1 MQVINESFTAPG
13 WCNNSHCQ
21 TIWPLLARKKLTIPW
36 QRQRL
41 ELPDGDFLDLDWRG
55 QQAGTNPVVLVL
67 HGLEGSSH
75 SHYARA
81 MGQALPRHNFRVVV
95 MNFRGCSGSHNRLTR
110 SYHSGET
117 GDIAYVVNNIKQTN
131 PGAPLFVIG
140 FSLGGNVLLKWLGEQ
155 KAAAPITA
163 AVAVSVPFDLGV
175 AADRMTQGLS
185 RIYQKYFLSSLIPK
199 IINKNKLIKLP
210 VDIEKVRGAKTLR
223 EYDNHLTAPL
233 HGFTD
238 AQDYY
243 IRSSCKQFLDDIS
256 IPTKI
261 IHASDDPFMTTS
273 IIPKQN
279 QVSDHVSLSIQPHG
293 GHVGFLGKQGYWL
306 DQAVPSFFSRFV

>member
-1 MQVINESFTAPG
+1 MAIKEFTAPN

-81 MGQALPRHNFRVVV
+81 MGYALPQHDFRVVV
-95 MNFRGCSGSHNRLTR
+95 LNFRGCSGSHNRLTR

-117 GDIAYVVNNIKQTN
+117 EDIAYVINDIKKSN
-131 PGAPLFVIG
+131 PDAPLFVVG

-155 KAAAPITA
+155 KTAAPITA
-163 AVAVSVPFDLGV
+163 AVAISVPFDLGV
-175 AADRMTQGLS
+175 AADRMTEGLS
-185 RIYQKYFLSSLIPK
+185 RIYQRYFLSSLIPK
-199 IINKNKLIKLP
+199 IISKNKLVELP
-210 VDIEKVRGAKTLR
+210 VDIQKVRGAKTLR
-223 EYDNHLTAPL
+223 EYDNFLTAPL
-233 HGFTD
+233 HGFAD

-243 IRSSCKQFLDDIS
+243 TRSSCKQFLGDVS
-256 IPTKI
+256 IPTNI
-261 IHASDDPFMTTS
+261 IHSRDDPFMTTS
-273 IIPKQN
+273 IIPKQDEI
-279 QVSDHVSLSIQPHG
+279 SEHVSLNIQNHG
-293 GHVGFLGKQGYWL
+293 GHVGFIGKQGYWL
-306 DQAVPSFFSRFV
+306 DQIVPLFFSRFV